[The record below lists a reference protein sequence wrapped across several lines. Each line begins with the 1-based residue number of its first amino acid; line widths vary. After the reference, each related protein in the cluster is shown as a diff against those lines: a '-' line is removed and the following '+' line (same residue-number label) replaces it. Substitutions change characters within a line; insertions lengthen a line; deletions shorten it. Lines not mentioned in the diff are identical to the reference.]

1 MLGAILAIL
10 FIIGCFLFC
19 IWIIIRMASY
29 QSRIEEQYR
38 FKNKKKKGK
47 K

>member
-1 MLGAILAIL
+1 MGAFLGVLLPILGFAFIL
-10 FIIGCFLFC
+10 WC
-19 IWIIIRMASY
+19 ILRTASY

-38 FKNKKKKGK
+38 VKSKKKKGK